1 MAKGPL
7 TRPAMVKPEPVQGE
21 TKNRLSNVKVNRNR
35 TTSEN
40 PKTIRMT
47 PAEKVMCRELVD
59 EIQDLTTKTITDS
72 TVLRAALYLAKE
84 VGPEKILEMIKEHL

>member
-7 TRPAMVKPEPVQGE
+7 TRPAMVNPEPAQGE
-21 TKNRLSNVKVNRNR
+21 AKTRLSNVKVNRNR

-47 PAEKVMCRELVD
+47 PAEKVMCSELVD

-84 VGPEKILEMIKEHL
+84 VGPEKMLEMIKENL

>member
-7 TRPAMVKPEPVQGE
+7 TRPAMVKPESAPGE
-21 TKNRLSNVKVNRNR
+21 AKTRLSGVKVNRNR

-47 PAEKVMCRELVD
+47 PAEKMMCTVLAD
-59 EIQDLTTKTITDS
+59 EIQELTTKTITDS
-72 TVLRAALYLAKE
+72 TVLRAALYLARE
-84 VGPEKILEMIKEHL
+84 AGPEKMLEMIKEHL

>member
-7 TRPAMVKPEPVQGE
+7 SRPAMVKPEAMPDE
-21 TKNRLSNVKVNRNR
+21 TKTRLSNVKVNRNR

-47 PAEKVMCRELVD
+47 PAEKVMCSELVD
-59 EIQDLTTKTITDS
+59 EIQELTTKTITDS
-72 TVLRAALYLAKE
+72 TVLRAALYLARE
-84 VGPEKILEMIKEHL
+84 VGPEKVLEMIKENL

>member
-7 TRPAMVKPEPVQGE
+7 ARPAMVKPETTQGGE
-21 TKNRLSNVKVNRNR
+21 NHLSNVKVNRNR

-47 PAEKVMCRELVD
+47 PAEK
-59 EIQDLTTKTITDS
+59 
-72 TVLRAALYLAKE
+72 
-84 VGPEKILEMIKEHL
+84 

>member
-7 TRPAMVKPEPVQGE
+7 SRPTMVKPEATSGD
-21 TKNRLSNVKVNRNR
+21 TKTRLSNVKVNRNR

-47 PAEKVMCRELVD
+47 PAEKVMCAELAD
-59 EIQDLTTKTITDS
+59 EIQEMTTKTITDS

-84 VGPEKILEMIKEHL
+84 VGPEKVLEMIKEHL

>member
-7 TRPAMVKPEPVQGE
+7 TRPAMVKPEPVPGE
-21 TKNRLSNVKVNRNR
+21 AKTRLSNVKVNRNR

-47 PAEKVMCRELVD
+47 PAEKIMCTALVD
-59 EIQDLTTKTITDS
+59 EIQDITTKTITDS

-84 VGPEKILEMIKEHL
+84 VGPEKILEMIKENL

>member
-7 TRPAMVKPEPVQGE
+7 SRPAMVKPEAIPGE
-21 TKNRLSNVKVNRNR
+21 TKTRLSNVKVNRNR

-47 PAEKVMCRELVD
+47 PAEKVMCSELVD
-59 EIQDLTTKTITDS
+59 EIQELTTKTITDS
-72 TVLRAALYLAKE
+72 TVLRAALYLARE
-84 VGPEKILEMIKEHL
+84 VGPEKVLEMIKENL

>member
-7 TRPAMVKPEPVQGE
+7 TRPAMVKPEATQRE
-21 TKNRLSNVKVNRNR
+21 AKARLSNVKVNRNR

-47 PAEKVMCRELVD
+47 PAEKVMCSELVD
-59 EIQDLTTKTITDS
+59 EIKDITTKTITDS
-72 TVLRAALYLAKE
+72 TVLRAALYLARE
-84 VGPEKILEMIKEHL
+84 VGPKKMLEMIKEHL

>member
-7 TRPAMVKPEPVQGE
+7 TRPAMVKPEPAPGE
-21 TKNRLSNVKVNRNR
+21 TKSRLSNVKVNRNR

-40 PKTIRMT
+40 PKTVRMT
-47 PAEKVMCRELVD
+47 PAEKVMCSELVD

-84 VGPEKILEMIKEHL
+84 VGPEKMLEMIKEHL

>member
-7 TRPAMVKPEPVQGE
+7 TRPAMVKPEPALGE
-21 TKNRLSNVKVNRNR
+21 TKTRLSNVKVNRNR

-47 PAEKVMCRELVD
+47 PAEKVMCSELAD

-84 VGPEKILEMIKEHL
+84 VGPERMLEIIKEHL

>member
-7 TRPAMVKPEPVQGE
+7 ARPAMVKPETTQGE
-21 TKNRLSNVKVNRNR
+21 AKTRLSNVKVNRNR

-47 PAEKVMCRELVD
+47 PAEKVMCSELVD
-59 EIQDLTTKTITDS
+59 EIRISRQKLSPTQPCCVQLCTWPGKPDRKKCW
-72 TVLRAALYLAKE
+72 R
-84 VGPEKILEMIKEHL
+84 

>member
-7 TRPAMVKPEPVQGE
+7 TRPTIVKPEPVQRE
-21 TKNRLSNVKVNRNR
+21 AKARLSNVKVNRNR

-47 PAEKVMCRELVD
+47 PAEKVMCTKLVD
-59 EIQDLTTKTITDS
+59 EIQELTTKTITDS

-84 VGPEKILEMIKEHL
+84 VGPDKMLKMIKEHI

>member
-7 TRPAMVKPEPVQGE
+7 SRPVMVKPETMPGDNK
-21 TKNRLSNVKVNRNR
+21 TRLSNVKVNRNR

-47 PAEKVMCRELVD
+47 PAEKMMCTELVD
-59 EIQDLTTKTITDS
+59 EIQERTTKTITDS
-72 TVLRAALYLAKE
+72 TVLRAALYLARE
-84 VGPEKILEMIKEHL
+84 VGPEKVLEMIKENL